1 MILLLVASIV
11 AAQRPPISRAGA
23 AATRRRRWYNCRD
36 PSGQA
41 YGAAWLAHKAT
52 VLKHDV
58 PIRDNTNMES
68 GGWMPAKVATPLQSV
83 DLLDCAVEHLSWHD
97 LGVPRCCGAFTPS
110 TRVVSRRGGRGWF
123 LF

>member
-1 MILLLVASIV
+1 MVIAVQLYAIDAMRLLLVASIV
-11 AAQRPPISRAGA
+11 AAQRPAIQRAGA

-41 YGAAWLAHKAT
+41 YGAAWLAHRAT

-83 DLLDCAVEHLSWHD
+83 DLLDCAVEHLSW
-97 LGVPRCCGAFTPS
+97 LE
-110 TRVVSRRGGRGWF
+110 RRIGLRMREE
-123 LF
+123 